1 MKLTENPGT
10 SLQNLNVDDK
20 EHCEQHGSPRALR
33 HRRRSASLETKCDN
47 SKIQDASK
55 CAKSRNSSASP
66 SKRELRKLEDCWNVA
81 SPSKELER
89 CLRSGLRLESKQE
102 DGVNDNVVNQTE
114 HSANKSNDE
123 KGDINSEDKRD
134 STENDA
140 QQTFPRRKKLRSEVS
155 KDELWEGFIDIR
167 FKRLTP
173 IKNRK
178 ETFRVESNRKIA
190 NEVHIWFHS

>member
-1 MKLTENPGT
+1 MKSTENPGP
-10 SLQNLNVDDK
+10 SLRNPNSNDK
-20 EHCEQHGSPRALR
+20 EHCEQHGSPRAVR
-33 HRRRSASLETKCDN
+33 HRRRSASLETKFD
-47 SKIQDASK
+47 KIQDASK

-89 CLRSGLRLESKQE
+89 CLRSGLRLDSKQE
-102 DGVNDNVVNQTE
+102 DGANIVNQTE
-114 HSANKSNDE
+114 HSANKFDE
-123 KGDINSEDKRD
+123 NGDIDSEDKRD

-178 ETFRVESNRKIA
+178 ETFRAESNRKVV
-190 NEVHIWFHS
+190 NEV